1 MRRLSE
7 RRIWGLGIITQHPRF
22 PVPSG
27 TVLLLN
33 KLSSV
38 RNSNFILKGG
48 TALLLAYG
56 SPRFSEDLDFD
67 GRYWHL
73 DPTRN
78 INRGADRAS
87 IPLHEVKRSFATETK
102 RKHKVNYLGHGHKDL
117 KVEFSYRQTEEID
130 EDDVVTIDGIRVY
143 TIEKI
148 ARQKIKVLG
157 ERTKPRDLFDV
168 SFITQY
174 YPEAISDQDL
184 LALAA
189 YIAERGMNWIEEQ
202 MLEDPVLDN
211 YEVDH
216 VAMVLCDNVARMKEE
231 RGI

>member
-1 MRRLSE
+1 M
-7 RRIWGLGIITQHPRF
+7 
-22 PVPSG
+22 
-27 TVLLLN
+27 
-33 KLSSV
+33 
-38 RNSNFILKGG
+38 
-48 TALLLAYG
+48 
-56 SPRFSEDLDFD
+56 
-67 GRYWHL
+67 
-73 DPTRN
+73 
-78 INRGADRAS
+78 
-87 IPLHEVKRSFATETK
+87 
-102 RKHKVNYLGHGHKDL
+102 
-117 KVEFSYRQTEEID
+117 
-130 EDDVVTIDGIRVY
+130 
-143 TIEKI
+143 
-148 ARQKIKVLG
+148 LG